1 MVAHQIIILL
11 FIGYII
17 YTIDLKREYFPV
29 PVVLVLIGIGL
40 SFIPFFDSLHISKDI
55 IFNVFLPALLFT
67 SAYQFPL
74 KQLKENAG
82 IIAVL
87 STLGLMA
94 TALLLGYGIYL
105 VSAPFVDLSMTAS
118 FLLAAILI
126 PTDPV
131 SVTAILKQSSGEEK
145 IADVVEA
152 ESMVNDGTS
161 VVIFTILLSMFETGD
176 GFSVGKF
183 ASEFLLVSLG
193 GIAIGFVSGWL
204 LSKMIHFTHHK
215 QYQVMLSIVVAYGGF
230 YIAEAIGVSGVL
242 ATVVAGITLA
252 FEFGKVIKD
261 NHMKDSL
268 NGFWDIIIPTV
279 LSVLFL
285 MIGIQAAEYLAFSQW
300 WLAVIVFILSI
311 VARFIV
317 LGGFIY
323 SVPAWRR
330 EFTDDLSATSLLTW
344 SGIKGTMSIALLLWF
359 EGAASE
365 GNQLI
370 ISLAFATVLLSLVLQ
385 SIGIYPLTKFLNK
398 KHS

>member
-1 MVAHQIIILL
+1 MIAHQIIILL

-29 PVVLVLIGIGL
+29 PVVLVLTGIGL

-74 KQLKENAG
+74 KQLKEYAG
-82 IIAVL
+82 IIAAL

-94 TALLLGYGIYL
+94 TALLLGFGIYL
-105 VSAPFVDLSMTAS
+105 VSAPFLDLTMTAS

-131 SVTAILKQSSGEEK
+131 SVTAILKQSTGEEE

-161 VVIFTILLSMFETGD
+161 IVIFTILLSMYETGN
-176 GFSVGKF
+176 GFSLGKF
-183 ASEFLLVSLG
+183 VIDFLLVSIG
-193 GIAIGFVSGWL
+193 GIAIGFVLGWL
-204 LSKMIHFTHHK
+204 LCKVIHLTHHRT
-215 QYQVMLSIVVAYGGF
+215 YQVMLSIIIAYGGF
-230 YIAEAIGVSGVL
+230 YIAEAVGVSGVL

-252 FEFGKVIKD
+252 FEFEKVIKD
-261 NHMKDSL
+261 NHMKESL
-268 NGFWDIIIPTV
+268 DGFWDIIIPTV

-285 MIGIQAAEYLAFSQW
+285 MIGIQAAEYLAFPHW
-300 WLAVIVFILSI
+300 WLAVIIFILSI

-323 SVPAWRR
+323 SVPVWKN
-330 EFTDDLSATSLLTW
+330 EFTNDFSATALLTW
-344 SGIKGTMSIALLLWF
+344 AGIKGTMSIALLLWL
-359 EGAASE
+359 EGIMPE
-365 GNQLI
+365 GDKLI

-398 KHS
+398 KRA

>member
-1 MVAHQIIILL
+1 MIAHQIIILL
-11 FIGYII
+11 FIGYIV

-40 SFIPFFDSLHISKDI
+40 SFIPYFDSLHISKDI

-82 IIAVL
+82 IIAAL

-94 TALLLGYGIYL
+94 TALLLGFGIYL

-131 SVTAILKQSSGEEK
+131 SVTAILKQSTGEEK

-161 VVIFTILLSMFETGD
+161 VVIFTILLSMFETGN
-176 GFSVGKF
+176 GFSFGKF
-183 ASEFLLVSLG
+183 ITEFLLVSIG
-193 GIAIGFVSGWL
+193 GIAIGLALGWL
-204 LSKMIHFTHHK
+204 LSKVIHITHDRI
-215 QYQVMLSIVVAYGGF
+215 YQVMLSIAVAYGGF

-242 ATVVAGITLA
+242 TTVVAGITLA

-261 NHMKDSL
+261 THLKDSL
-268 NGFWDIIIPTV
+268 DGFWDIVIPTV

-285 MIGIQAAEYLAFSQW
+285 MIGIQAAEYLAFPQW
-300 WLAVIVFILSI
+300 WLAAIIFILSI
-311 VARFIV
+311 IARFIV

-323 SVPAWRR
+323 TVPAWRK
-330 EFTDDLSATSLLTW
+330 EFTNDFSATSLLTW
-344 SGIKGTMSIALLLWF
+344 AGIKGSMSIALLLWL
-359 EGAASE
+359 EGTVSS
-365 GNQLI
+365 GDKLI
-370 ISLAFATVLLSLVLQ
+370 ISLAFATVLFSLVLQ